1 MLDMKFLRENPD
13 LVKENIKKKFQDEK
27 IPMVDEVIEFDA
39 KYRAA
44 KTRCDELRAQ
54 RNKKSKEIGGL
65 MAKGQKDEAE
75 KEFKDFVSGL
85 DKAVKKGVI
94 KKNTANRKK
103 SRAQLKLNK
112 MEAAAAEAA
121 K

>member
-1 MLDMKFLRENPD
+1 MSTYVNSPKFSSEQRVASVRN
-13 LVKENIKKKFQDEK
+13 VA
-27 IPMVDEVIEFDA
+27 V
-39 KYRAA
+39 
-44 KTRCDELRAQ
+44 KTRLHTAH
-54 RNKKSKEIGGL
+54 KKLFKAADAG
-65 MAKGQKDEAE
+65 KKDEAE